1 MNTNFT
7 QNAEGRHFQSG
18 ACLSRIMNHSG
29 AKRQTAATLAGSPLL
44 NAQLRPTSLVVGLV
58 LPKGSVC
65 SFYPVGRA
73 EKDTSFFK
81 SEMNSKL

>member
-1 MNTNFT
+1 MNANFT
-7 QNAEGRHFQSG
+7 QNADRRHFQSG

-29 AKRQTAATLAGSPLL
+29 VKRQTAATLPGTPLL
-44 NAQLRPTSLVVGLV
+44 NAQLRPTSLVAGLA

-73 EKDTSFFK
+73 EKHTNLFK